1 MVIFQCHLATL
12 LKTAEELRIKGL
24 AEVSWRDDECNNG
37 DGGTNGVQSA
47 LPHVSTVMDS
57 PKSEQPNKRRRGR
70 PPIDDYDQTF
80 TAPKITKICGNTE
93 EGYSNDAMSSSDQD
107 LSVWEDEPTH
117 EQEDA
122 TERDDRFLKIKTE
135 LVSRHLATFLFNKSV
150 V

>member
-1 MVIFQCHLATL
+1 M
-12 LKTAEELRIKGL
+12 KTAEELRIKGL

-37 DGGTNGVQSA
+37 EGNNTNGVQSA

-80 TAPKITKICGNTE
+80 TAPKITKISSGNND

-107 LSVWEDEPTH
+107 LSVWEDEPSH
-117 EQEDA
+117 QDDA
-122 TERDDRFLKIKTE
+122 GERDDKLLKIKTE
-135 LVSRHLATFLFNKSV
+135 VVS
-150 V
+150 